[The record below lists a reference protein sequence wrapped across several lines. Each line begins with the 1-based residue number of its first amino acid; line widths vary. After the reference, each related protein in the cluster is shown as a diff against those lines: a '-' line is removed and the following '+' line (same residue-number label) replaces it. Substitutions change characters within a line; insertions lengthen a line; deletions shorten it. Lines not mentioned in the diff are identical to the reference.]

1 MNTEKGG
8 AIIFGREGGN
18 TEKGRAIFDFV
29 RDTNLILYV
38 ILI

>member
-1 MNTEKGG
+1 MNTEKDM

-18 TEKGRAIFDFV
+18 TEKGFNFV
-29 RDTNLILYV
+29 CDTNLTLYV